1 VPVKTLYII
10 RHAKSSW
17 EDPLLDDFARPLND
31 RGKRDAPRMA
41 KRLRE
46 KGVLPDLM
54 ITSPARRAL
63 GTCKRMAEILDYK
76 EDKIKMDRGL
86 YHANE
91 QNMLEVLHSIKD
103 KHDAVMVFGH
113 NPGLTS
119 FVNALGKQQ
128 FDNVP
133 TCGIAAFEIPINAWK
148 DLEFGKGNLLFY
160 DYPKKGKS

>member
-1 VPVKTLYII
+1 
-10 RHAKSSW
+10 
-17 EDPLLDDFARPLND
+17 
-31 RGKRDAPRMA
+31 
-41 KRLRE
+41 
-46 KGVLPDLM
+46 M

-91 QNMLEVLHSIKD
+91 QNMLEVLRSIKD
-103 KHDAVMVFGH
+103 KHDTVMVFGH
-113 NPGLTS
+113 NPGLTG

-148 DLEFGKGNLLFY
+148 DLDFGKGNLLFY